1 MCFRH
6 LISVVSFLMELRNIA
21 INRRLLPQHLVMFMK
36 RKPILLASRRT
47 KKDSKKASTEFDEE
61 DDWDLEYDLLK
72 PDSIVIADET
82 NAYQLFG
89 DVVFAAPQDDLLEG
103 WHTHYSQMNCKAY
116 EYCRFLHGTWFA
128 TAEHASQREVQDQC

>member
-1 MCFRH
+1 
-6 LISVVSFLMELRNIA
+6 MELRNIA

-47 KKDSKKASTEFDEE
+47 KKDSKKGSTELDEE

-72 PDSIVIADET
+72 PDSIVVADET

-103 WHTHYSQMNCKAY
+103 
-116 EYCRFLHGTWFA
+116 
-128 TAEHASQREVQDQC
+128 